1 MVANGGMPSQ
11 RCIISYHDMVSDL
24 TIVSHMSISHQ
35 HAMSAYTRCLIFF
48 PRPMDRRVFP
58 YSGIVSNNHRGR
70 HTSEIDNLWLAPDAG
85 AVENPAIFANAGS
98 GVNSNGGNY
107 FCIISDPD
115 V

>member
-1 MVANGGMPSQ
+1 
-11 RCIISYHDMVSDL
+11 MVSDL

-35 HAMSAYTRCLIFF
+35 HAMSAQPGSLIFF
-48 PRPMDRRVFP
+48 PRPLDRRVFP
-58 YSGIVSNNHRGR
+58 YSGIVSNNHRGL
-70 HTSEIDNLWLAPDAG
+70 HTSEIDNLRLAPDAG
-85 AVENPAIFANAGS
+85 AVENAAIFANAGS